1 MGKQPEL
8 KDLLPKALKQRK
20 QKEITKKLYTE
31 AELKM
36 AFEDSC
42 KYQNFEDFKNH
53 LKELKT
59 VFTEH

>member
-1 MGKQPEL
+1 MYN
-8 KDLLPKALKQRK
+8 
-20 QKEITKKLYTE
+20 KKLYTE